1 MSLRYQD
8 TDLRSLKAAYKPLI
22 SKELGRSLD
31 SEPETYYGNNG
42 VSREVLARTNDVAR
56 LTKALASG
64 AGIKFAANT
73 ALAAG
78 LGVSPD
84 ELLQIEKARDIGLAP
99 VNRAAA
105 LLANAATAG
114 TGYHTGDPFF
124 PYSYLGTS
132 NFFKVGS
139 FFGVGRTV
147 ISNDPE
153 AGLNPES
160 KKLKNLYKDSVLLFK
175 TPPYPAGNKIANPGN
190 GLKDDKGDQKVNSSI
205 LDNAIVSQRLDAF
218 ERNGLDREVVGE
230 RGREIKPSDK
240 SFTEFK
246 VEPKTE
252 KLKTAIGDRTDGKTD
267 ELKERSE
274 NREDQ
279 ISNVYKVNNGKTASY
294 DYRSKID
301 ALNLLDVTDTD
312 LGDSYDF
319 IKFKMVIKAPGE
331 DNDSYLF
338 FRSYLMDYND
348 SFDGQWSG
356 VNYIGRAEPLYNY
369 TGFNR
374 QINFNFMIAAG
385 SKDELLPLYNKLNRL
400 VSTTAPSYSSTFMRG
415 VYVQLTI
422 GDLLV
427 DTPGFFT
434 NLTLSWNTSY
444 PWDVVNTPKVPT
456 VLDVSAIFTP
466 VHNFTPE
473 YKQPFLLANV

>member
-31 SEPETYYGNNG
+31 SDPETYYGNNG
-42 VSREVLARTNDVAR
+42 VSREVLARTNDVVR

-64 AGIKFAANT
+64 AGVKFAANT

-84 ELLQIEKARDIGLAP
+84 ELLRKAKDIGLAP

-147 ISNDPE
+147 IGDDPE
-153 AGLNPES
+153 AGLNTD
-160 KKLKNLYKDSVLLFK
+160 KKLKEHYLKSELLF
-175 TPPYPAGNKIANPGN
+175 TPPEPEPVTADNTEGEPA
-190 GLKDDKGDQKVNSSI
+190 
-205 LDNAIVSQRLDAF
+205 
-218 ERNGLDREVVGE
+218 
-230 RGREIKPSDK
+230 KPSDK
-240 SFTEFK
+240 KFK
-246 VEPKTE
+246 EGS
-252 KLKTAIGDRTDGKTD
+252 IGDRTDGQIE
-267 ELKERSE
+267 ELKSFTET
-274 NREDQ
+274 REDQ
-279 ISNVYKVNNGKTASY
+279 ISSIYKVNSKASY

-301 ALNLLDVTDTD
+301 ELNLLDVTDTD

-331 DNDSYLF
+331 PDSYLF
-338 FRSYLMDYND
+338 FRSYLKDYTDNFD
-348 SFDGQWSG
+348 SQWSG

-374 QINFNFMIAAG
+374 QIGFNFMIAAG
-385 SKDELLPLYNKLNRL
+385 SKDELQRLYNKLNRL

-427 DTPGFFT
+427 DTPGFFN

-444 PWDVVNTPKVPT
+444 PWDIVNSPKVPT
-456 VLDVSAIFTP
+456 VLDVSANFTP
-466 VHNFTPE
+466 VHNFTPA
-473 YKQPFLLANV
+473 YKEKFIANV